1 MDGAEQRSHP
11 AIGTIGGSILA
22 RLDSEM
28 VGAVKRGIP
37 AWYIL
42 CMTRLGVDIV
52 QTGDSS

>member
-1 MDGAEQRSHP
+1 MDGAEQRGHP

-42 CMTRLGVDIV
+42 CMT
-52 QTGDSS
+52 